1 MLGCSLNCF
10 KHHLVSLELEHSS
23 NPHIVIWSFFLT
35 SNWADDFVLVAVL
48 QGAIL
53 GPLIM
58 TVVIALKNL
67 YTEFVLADAEETS
80 S

>member
-1 MLGCSLNCF
+1 
-10 KHHLVSLELEHSS
+10 
-23 NPHIVIWSFFLT
+23 VIWSFFLT

>member
-1 MLGCSLNCF
+1 VGSGSLDCL
-10 KHHLVSLELEHSS
+10 KHHLILGS
-23 NPHIVIWSFFLT
+23 WSIAIFINDMKFFPFG
-35 SNWADDFVLVAVL
+35 SNWADFVLFIFL

>member
-1 MLGCSLNCF
+1 M
-10 KHHLVSLELEHSS
+10 
-23 NPHIVIWSFFLT
+23 IWSFIFASNLAYFFLT
-35 SNWADDFVLVAVL
+35 VL

-67 YTEFVLADAEETS
+67 YTEFVLADGEEAS

>member
-1 MLGCSLNCF
+1 M
-10 KHHLVSLELEHSS
+10 ELYLCLKFGL
-23 NPHIVIWSFFLT
+23 FFVT
-35 SNWADDFVLVAVL
+35 VL

-67 YTEFVLADAEETS
+67 YTEFVLADGEEAS

>member
-1 MLGCSLNCF
+1 M
-10 KHHLVSLELEHSS
+10 
-23 NPHIVIWSFFLT
+23 WSFLFA
-35 SNWADDFVLVAVL
+35 SNLAHFFVAVL

-67 YTEFVLADAEETS
+67 YTEFVLADAEEAS

>member
-1 MLGCSLNCF
+1 
-10 KHHLVSLELEHSS
+10 
-23 NPHIVIWSFFLT
+23 VIWSFFFA
-35 SNWADDFVLVAVL
+35 SFFVAVL

-67 YTEFVLADAEETS
+67 YTEFVLADGEETS

>member
-1 MLGCSLNCF
+1 MGVRLNCF
-10 KHHLVSLELEHSS
+10 KTILIFGNWIIEILKQFHT
-23 NPHIVIWSFFLT
+23 VIWSFFFA
-35 SNWADDFVLVAVL
+35 SFFVAVL

-67 YTEFVLADAEETS
+67 YTEFVLADGEETS

>member
-1 MLGCSLNCF
+1 MDGRLNCF
-10 KHHLVSLELEHSS
+10 KTILIFGNWIIEIVSHSDMELFLCLKFGL
-23 NPHIVIWSFFLT
+23 FFVT
-35 SNWADDFVLVAVL
+35 VL

-67 YTEFVLADAEETS
+67 YTEFVLADGEEAS

>member
-1 MLGCSLNCF
+1 VLGCSLNCF
-10 KHHLVSLELEHSS
+10 KHHPDSWELEYSN
-23 NPHIVIWSFFLT
+23 NPHIVIWSFSLT

>member
-1 MLGCSLNCF
+1 M
-10 KHHLVSLELEHSS
+10 ELFLCLKFG
-23 NPHIVIWSFFLT
+23 SFF
-35 SNWADDFVLVAVL
+35 VAVL

-67 YTEFVLADAEETS
+67 YAEFVLADGEEAS